1 MNHYY
6 QVKQILLII
15 SFLTYTVATHAQGK
29 VTASVSQL
37 ASNKGVCRACIFA
50 NASAFQKMTALQC
63 LTVPIVNQKALFTF
77 TGIPKG
83 KYALFVFHDVNENN
97 KLDKNWLGI
106 PKEGY
111 GASLNKLPF
120 AAAPAYEPNSFVLNN
135 KDSLFLSIRLRN
147 L

>member
-1 MNHYY
+1 
-6 QVKQILLII
+6 VKQILLII
-15 SFLTYTVATHAQGK
+15 SFLTYTVATNAQGK
-29 VTASVSQL
+29 VIASVSQL

-97 KLDKNWLGI
+97 KLDRIGWEYQKKDTG
-106 PKEGY
+106 
-111 GASLNKLPF
+111 LPST
-120 AAAPAYEPNSFVLNN
+120 NCLLLLHLLMNLIVL
-135 KDSLFLSIRLRN
+135 S
-147 L
+147 

>member
-1 MNHYY
+1 M
-6 QVKQILLII
+6 KQILIII
-15 SFLTYTVATHAQGK
+15 SILIYAISSNAQGK
-29 VTASVSQL
+29 VVASVTQL
-37 ASNKGVCRACIFA
+37 TSNKGVCRACLFS
-50 NASAFQKMTALQC
+50 NADAFQKMVALQC

-77 TGIPKG
+77 SNIPKG

-97 KLDKNWLGI
+97 RLDKNWLGI

-111 GASLNKLPF
+111 GASRNKLPF

-135 KDSLFLSIRLRN
+135 KDSLFLPIRLRN